1 MEIGLAVAGL
11 IAFLLLIAIV
21 SGIRVVQEYERGVI
35 FRLGRVLRRP
45 RGPGLFFIIPY
56 GIDRMVKVNLQT
68 VTLDVPPQDVI
79 TKDNVTVNVDAVV
92 YYKVVDPVRATV
104 EVQRYARATAQLA
117 QTSLR
122 SVIGQVTLDDLL
134 SKRDEINDR
143 LARVIDEP
151 TDPWGIKIQ
160 LVEIKGV
167 DLPENM
173 ERAMAAEAQAERDRR
188 AQLIAAGGELEA
200 SQKLAEAAAAL
211 SESPQALQLRFLQ
224 TIGSIAGENSTLVVP
239 FPFEI
244 LPFFANL
251 SNNAVPAQVQP
262 PAPATAQLEPSPAE
276 EEATPPKDGAT
287 AEDGAPDGTT
297 AAPPRRRRTT
307 PSRTTPA
314 RTAPRE

>member
-1 MEIGLAVAGL
+1 MEIGLVVAGL
-11 IAFLLLIAIV
+11 IAFLLFIAIV

-45 RGPGLFFIIPY
+45 RGPGIFFIIPY

-68 VTLDVPPQDVI
+68 VTMDVPPQDVI
-79 TKDNVTVNVDAVV
+79 TRDNVTVNVDAVV

-104 EVQRYARATAQLA
+104 EVQAYARATAQLA

-134 SKRDEINDR
+134 GKRDEINDR

-188 AQLIAAGGELEA
+188 AQLIAAEGELQA
-200 SQKLAEAAAAL
+200 SQKLSEAATAL
-211 SESPQALQLRFLQ
+211 SESPQGFQLRFLQ
-224 TIGSIAGENSTLVVP
+224 TIGSIASEGSTLVLP
-239 FPFEI
+239 FPVEM
-244 LPFFANL
+244 LPFFANH
-251 SNNAVPAQVQP
+251 NNAAPPQVP
-262 PAPATAQLEPSPAE
+262 PAAPPASQLEPPSIHGDETDTA
-276 EEATPPKDGAT
+276 KDGAI
-287 AEDGAPDGTT
+287 DGT
-297 AAPPRRRRTT
+297 AAPARRRRPNPGRPA
-307 PSRTTPA
+307 PS
-314 RTAPRE
+314 E